1 MVDLHHLVDRQEGA
15 VVLLNAAPSQRRRR
29 GFTLIEMIV
38 VVAIMALLAGL
49 AMPSMLGWVRN
60 NKIRTV
66 SDSLQ
71 NGLRQ
76 AQTEAT
82 RRSRQ
87 VVFSLTD
94 GTPTSTSYTA
104 KANGTN
110 WAIST
115 VAPADSDLTAAFVE
129 AGVLRDVASNVTI
142 TGPVF
147 STGTG
152 TAICFSSI
160 GRLVPN
166 TAPGPTSANCNAA
179 AARYD
184 IAMSDTKTGDRP
196 LRVIVSLGG
205 QIRMCDPAR
214 TLSATQPDGCPAS

>member
-1 MVDLHHLVDRQEGA
+1 M
-15 VVLLNAAPSQRRRR
+15 LLNTAPSQHRRR
-29 GFTLIEMIV
+29 GFTLVEMIV

-66 SDSLQ
+66 ADSLQ

-94 GTPTSTSYTA
+94 GTPTGTTYTA
-104 KANGTN
+104 KANGSN

-115 VAPADSDLTAAFVE
+115 VAPADSDATAAFVE
-129 AGVLRDVASNVTI
+129 AGILRDVGSNVVI
-142 TGPVF
+142 AGPVA
-147 STGTG
+147 SDSAVTS
-152 TAICFSSI
+152 ICFSSI
-160 GRLVPN
+160 GRLVAN
-166 TAPGPTSANCNAA
+166 DTPGPTSGNCKAV

-184 IAMSDTKTGDRP
+184 ITMNDSKTGDRP
-196 LRVIVSLGG
+196 LRVTVALGG
-205 QIRMCDPAR
+205 QVRMCDPAR

>member
-1 MVDLHHLVDRQEGA
+1 MLKTSF
-15 VVLLNAAPSQRRRR
+15 SQRHRR
-29 GFTLIEMIV
+29 GFTLVEMIV
-38 VVAIMALLAGL
+38 VVAIMALLAAL

-94 GTPTSTSYTA
+94 DKPTTTSYTA
-104 KANGTN
+104 KASGSN

-115 VAPADSDLTAAFVE
+115 VVPADSDATAAFVE
-129 AGVLRDVASNVTI
+129 AGILRDVGSSVAIS
-142 TGPVF
+142 GPI
-147 STGTG
+147 S
-152 TAICFSSI
+152 ICFSSI
-160 GRLVPN
+160 GRLVAN
-166 TAPGPTSANCNAA
+166 DTPGPTSAKCTAA
-179 AARYD
+179 AVQYD
-184 IAMSDTKTGDRP
+184 ITMSDSQTGDRP
-196 LRVIVSLGG
+196 LRVLVALGG
-205 QIRMCDPAR
+205 QVRMCDPAR
-214 TLSATQPDGCPAS
+214 TLSATQPDGCP

>member
-1 MVDLHHLVDRQEGA
+1 MDRQEGA
-15 VVLLNAAPSQRRRR
+15 VVLLNAAPSQHRRR

-66 SDSLQ
+66 ADSLQ

-104 KANGTN
+104 KANGSN

-115 VAPADSDLTAAFVE
+115 VVPADSDTTAAFVE
-129 AGVLRDVASNVTI
+129 AGILRDVGSNVVI
-142 TGPVF
+142 TGPVA
-147 STGTG
+147 SDSSV
-152 TAICFSSI
+152 TAICFGSI
-160 GRLVPN
+160 GRLVAN
-166 TAPGPTSANCNAA
+166 GTPGPTSANCKAVAA
-179 AARYD
+179 QYD
-184 IAMSDTKTGDRP
+184 IAMSDSKTGDRP
-196 LRVIVSLGG
+196 LRVTVALGG
-205 QIRMCDPAR
+205 QVRMCDPAR
-214 TLSATQPDGCPAS
+214 TLSASQPDGCSSAP